1 MCWFRSLLFLNI
13 GCFLNRAFV
22 TVRNSEAN
30 CLLKINW
37 RELWLELD
45 QVNPEGPSQECSFM
59 DKGSL
64 CDPRDIVKPEGER
77 KRQQPPVK
85 ERTAGREKDDNVT
98 SYQHTEEKDKMVA
111 QYISWFVHTL
121 IEVRLRKC
129 GVGGFLMEEEKA
141 IMQFPPLQNVSEDIP
156 FVLKVLSETAALFEM
171 KNVPF
176 HNVRDFLEYNYVIQ
190 DELKTALRFRFS
202 HQLTTITVNECF
214 KKMKIFLNRDTH
226 CAWQVIHQ
234 DALVIF
240 QQLEFYIVTSQL
252 N

>member
-22 TVRNSEAN
+22 NVRNNEAN

-45 QVNPEGPSQECSFM
+45 QV
-59 DKGSL
+59 
-64 CDPRDIVKPEGER
+64 EGER

-111 QYISWFVHTL
+111 QYISWFVYTL
-121 IEVRLRKC
+121 IEVHLRKC
-129 GVGGFLMEEEKA
+129 GVGSFLMEEEKA
-141 IMQFPPLQNVSEDIP
+141 IMQSWEPTFVEFQTFPLFLLYLTFSPLQNVSEDIP

-190 DELKTALRFRFS
+190 DELKIALRSHFS